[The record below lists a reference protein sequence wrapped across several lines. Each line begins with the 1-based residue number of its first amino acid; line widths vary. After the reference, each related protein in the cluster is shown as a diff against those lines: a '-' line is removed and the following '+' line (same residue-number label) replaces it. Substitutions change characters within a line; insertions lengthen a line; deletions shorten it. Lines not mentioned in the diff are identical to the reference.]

1 MAVVNSN
8 KKAQQVKQQPAGS
21 VLDGKR
27 QGIQQQNP
35 YAGMVGVSGNTAQH
49 VGQLQQGYQ
58 QGQNV
63 TQMQNVWNQIQGQ
76 RPGEYQS
83 KYSGMLDNIMA
94 QIQNPKD
101 FKYEINGDNLFKGY
115 ADLYTQKAKQG
126 MQDAMGQA
134 AGLTGGYG
142 NSYAQ
147 MVGQQQ
153 FQQNMLPL
161 YEKALELRDRAYQEH
176 QDQYNRTLDQYNV
189 FSQQEEQDY
198 NRYQDALQNWRQD
211 ESTAYQHMQDA
222 QNMDYQMYQNDLNY
236 WTGLAQVENQA
247 YQTEA
252 QRQDALEQYKQ
263 QYAWSQCQ
271 QILAN
276 GHMPSDALLAAA
288 GLSREDAQAM
298 MFVMPE
304 VETGGGGG
312 NSGGSKVNQ
321 QIGNIGST
329 IAGAMSGA
337 AAGVGNVAQNMFSG
351 LGNLNTSGTGG
362 SSGTPIV
369 KNRPDGPTE
378 VYLKKLREMAK

>member
-8 KKAQQVKQQPAGS
+8 KKVQQVKQQAAAGS
-21 VLDGKR
+21 VINGKQ
-27 QGIQQQNP
+27 QGYKQQNP

-83 KYSGMLDNIMA
+83 KYDGIIQGILQ

-134 AGLTGGYG
+134 AALTGGYG

-176 QDQYNRTLDQYNV
+176 QDQHNRLLDQYNV
-189 FSQQEEQDY
+189 ISQQEGQDY
-198 NRYQDALQNWRQD
+198 NRYQDAVQNWRQD

-298 MFVMPE
+298 MYVMPE
-304 VETGGGGG
+304 PEVSGGGGG
-312 NSGGSKVNQ
+312 GGGSKVNQ
-321 QIGNIGST
+321 QIGNMGST

-337 AAGVGNVAQNMFSG
+337 AAGVGNIAQNMLGG
-351 LGNLNTSGTGG
+351 LQQTHETGHTTGG
-362 SSGTPIV
+362 TTPMI
-369 KNRPDGPTE
+369 KNQE
-378 VYLKKLREMAK
+378 EYLKKIRELANSLK